1 MRTLYALCPFMFV
14 AVAALVNDVSVGTS
28 LDDAQLQMVNGG
40 AFTRCQDPGAPGGNS
55 YVACNECY
63 LKQRCDSATIATKC
77 KAYTNP
83 YACVQCQDGTQ
94 ACTGKNWGFPLD
106 GCAGP
111 PTDLGA
117 CAHSIVLATFQTCT
131 GQCP

>member
-1 MRTLYALCPFMFV
+1 MRTAC
-14 AVAALVNDVSVGTS
+14 AVLWSMVVGIASLVGDMSVGTS
-28 LDDAQLQMVNGG
+28 LADAELGVVSGG
-40 AFTRCQDPGAPGGNS
+40 AFTRCQDPGAPGGS
-55 YVACNECY
+55 YYTACNECFQ
-63 LKQRCDSATIATKC
+63 KQQCDSTTIATKC

-83 YACVQCQDGTQ
+83 YACLQCQDGTQ

-117 CAHSIVLATFQTCT
+117 CAHSIVLATYQTCT